1 MAEKVLMT
9 ALSPTMEEGQIVS
22 WNKREG
28 DSVSSGDVL
37 CEVET
42 DKATMDY
49 EATQEG
55 TILKIVIDQGNSAKV
70 GDAIAII
77 GESGEDIS
85 GLEKDVQKSAAAASK
100 EEAPPAVAEEAPSVE
115 AQAPAPAPAASQGAA
130 GPAAP
135 QGDRGASA
143 DAVASTAG
151 PGTVPSGPVKS
162 SPLARKMAA
171 DRSIDLATVSG
182 TGPDGRVVKRDIEG
196 YKGPAAGASA
206 AAAGAGAPAG
216 AQAIGAPV
224 AGAAPADR
232 TIPVGGRRAVIARR
246 LAESKFSAP
255 HFYLSVSVDMTNVI
269 EARQVLN
276 KALPQ
281 KASFNS
287 FLIKFAAEAIRRHP
301 NVNASWQGDKI
312 VEYGSV
318 DIGLAVDA
326 GNGLITPIV
335 RNCANRGVVAI
346 DADLKTLIDKA
357 QNNALKPEEYTGAT
371 FTISNLGSFGIEEF
385 TAIINPPGSA
395 ILAVGQT
402 IKQPV
407 VDEDD
412 QVVVRPMMKMT
423 LSCDHRVID
432 GAAGARFL
440 NDFAMMLEQP
450 ARLVF

>member
-1 MAEKVLMT
+1 MAERVLMT

-70 GDAIAII
+70 GDTIAII
-77 GESGEDIS
+77 GEDIS
-85 GLEKDVQKSAAAASK
+85 GLEKEIEKSGAESSK
-100 EEAPPAVAEEAPSVE
+100 EEPAPVAAEAPSVE
-115 AQAPAPAPAASQGAA
+115 ARAPAASQGAA
-130 GPAAP
+130 GPPAPRATEPAAPPAAP
-135 QGDRGASA
+135 QGA
-143 DAVASTAG
+143 
-151 PGTVPSGPVKS
+151 SGPTGALKA

-171 DRSIDLATVSG
+171 DRGIDLSTVSG
-182 TGPDGRVVKRDIEG
+182 SGPDGRVVKRDVED
-196 YKGPAAGASA
+196 YKGPAAGAT
-206 AAAGAGAPAG
+206 AAAGGAG
-216 AQAIGAPV
+216 AQAGAQAFGAPE

-255 HFYLSVSVDMTNVI
+255 HFYLSVSVDMTNII

-346 DADLKTLIDKA
+346 DADLTTLIDKA

-385 TAIINPPGSA
+385 TAIINPPGS
-395 ILAVGQT
+395 
-402 IKQPV
+402 
-407 VDEDD
+407 
-412 QVVVRPMMKMT
+412 
-423 LSCDHRVID
+423 
-432 GAAGARFL
+432 
-440 NDFAMMLEQP
+440 
-450 ARLVF
+450 

>member
-9 ALSPTMEEGQIVS
+9 ALSPTMEDGQIVS

-70 GDAIAII
+70 GETIAII

-85 GLEKDVQKSAAAASK
+85 GLEKEIEKSAAEPAK
-100 EEAPPAVAEEAPSVE
+100 EEASPVGAEAPSVE
-115 AQAPAPAPAASQGAA
+115 TRAPAASQGAA
-130 GPAAP
+130 GAPESRTSEAAAPPAAA
-135 QGDRGASA
+135 QGAAGPTT
-143 DAVASTAG
+143 DAVASTGG
-151 PGTVPSGPVKS
+151 PAVAPSGTVKA

-171 DRSIDLATVSG
+171 DRGIDLGSVPGSG
-182 TGPDGRVVKRDIEG
+182 PEGRVVKRDIEG
-196 YKGPAAGASA
+196 YKGPSA
-206 AAAGAGAPAG
+206 AAGMPAQQAGA
-216 AQAIGAPV
+216 V
-224 AGAAPADR
+224 ATGGVPEDR
-232 TIPVGGRRAVIARR
+232 TIPVSGRRAVIARR

-255 HFYLSVSVDMTNVI
+255 HFYLSVSVDMTKVI
-269 EARQVLN
+269 ESREILN
-276 KALPQ
+276 KSQPQ

-301 NVNASWQGDKI
+301 HVNASWQGDKI

-346 DADLKTLIDKA
+346 DADLKALIDKA
-357 QNNALKPEEYTGAT
+357 QNNSLKPDEYTGAT

-395 ILAVGQT
+395 ILAVGRT

-407 VDEDD
+407 VDEND
-412 QVVVRPMMKMT
+412 QIVVKPMMKMT

-440 NDFAMMLEQP
+440 NDLAMMLEQP

>member
-1 MAEKVLMT
+1 MAERVLMT

-70 GDAIAII
+70 GDTIAII

-85 GLEKDVQKSAAAASK
+85 GLEKEIEKSAAAGSK
-100 EEAPPAVAEEAPSVE
+100 EEAPPVAAEAPSVE
-115 AQAPAPAPAASQGAA
+115 AQAPAASQGAA
-130 GPAAP
+130 GPPAPRATEPAAPPAAP
-135 QGDRGASA
+135 QGASGRTGALKA
-143 DAVASTAG
+143 
-151 PGTVPSGPVKS
+151 

-171 DRSIDLATVSG
+171 DRGIDLSTVSG
-182 TGPDGRVVKRDIEG
+182 SGPDGRVVKRDVED
-196 YKGPAAGASA
+196 YKGPAAGAT
-206 AAAGAGAPAG
+206 AAAGGAG
-216 AQAIGAPV
+216 AQAGAQAFGAPE

-255 HFYLSVSVDMTNVI
+255 HFYLSVSVDMTNII

-346 DADLKTLIDKA
+346 DADLTTLIDKA

-402 IKQPV
+402 IRKPV
-407 VDEDD
+407 VDAND
-412 QVVVRPMMKMT
+412 QVVVKPMMKMT

-440 NDFAMMLEQP
+440 NDLAMMLEQP